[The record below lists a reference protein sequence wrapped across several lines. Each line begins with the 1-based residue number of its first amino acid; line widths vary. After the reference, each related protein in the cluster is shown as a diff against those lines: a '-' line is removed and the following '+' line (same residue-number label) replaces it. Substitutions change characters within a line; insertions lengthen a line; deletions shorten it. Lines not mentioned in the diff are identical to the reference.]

1 MSSTPLTAT
10 SAALEA
16 RLAGCMAS
24 ALTARAQM
32 LPHDVTE
39 RLRVGRSQALDR
51 ARQVR
56 LQISSAQTTVAMAAG
71 GAAALGGF
79 GAWWQRAASLTPLIV
94 LVLGIL
100 MIENHTLREQVVAAA
115 EIDALLLSD
124 DLPPAAYSD
133 PGFGEF
139 LRNPPPP

>member
-1 MSSTPLTAT
+1 MSRTPSTAT
-10 SAALEA
+10 AASLEA

-51 ARQVR
+51 ARQAR
-56 LQISSAQTTVAMAAG
+56 LQISGAQTVVAMSAD

-79 GAWWQRAASLTPLIV
+79 GAWWQRAASVTPLIV

-100 MIENHTLREQVVAAA
+100 MIENHSLREQVMVAA
-115 EIDALLLSD
+115 EIDALLLAD

-139 LRNPPPP
+139 LRSPPAP